1 MIKLLIFSCNFIQDI
16 ILFKLQ
22 LNNES
27 DFIVRSEAMRKRTT
41 VILLFITL
49 ISIALYGCSGDKKET
64 NQSNTPA
71 DESQSSTET
80 AKGEPTYGGTVTV
93 GITQD
98 LDSLDPHKAMSAGT
112 KEVLFNIFEGLV
124 KLDKDGNLVPA
135 VAEKY
140 EISDDGMV
148 YTFTLRDGVKF
159 HNGNPVTVEDIVY
172 SIKRSAG
179 LLETVDPTVLV
190 ESVLTAISEVNIVD
204 EKTIELRLS
213 RADTELLPYL
223 TCAIV
228 PANYA
233 QLDTK
238 PIGTGPFQFVSYEPL
253 KSIVMKKFDDYY
265 VSGVPY
271 LDEVTFKISANT
283 DAAFLELNAGS
294 IDILPYITD
303 AQASQLPE
311 GYRLQTGSMNLI
323 QGLFLNNERAP
334 FDNKLVR
341 QALCYAIDRQ
351 AVIDMVAGGR
361 GDVIGTNMFP
371 GFKKYYASELSEV
384 YQYNPQ
390 KARELLKEAG
400 YPDGVD
406 FVITVPSNYQYHVD
420 TAQIVVEQLRE
431 SGFRAEIQLIEWASW
446 LSDVYKGR
454 NYQATLSGLAAELAP
469 KKALDRFCSDAD
481 NNFMNYKNEEFDRIY
496 QEAEMKVDE
505 EDKIALC
512 KQLQTML
519 TKDAVAAFIQDPHQM
534 TAINKKLD
542 GYTYYPI
549 YVQDMSLVYYTSS
562 GE

>member
-1 MIKLLIFSCNFIQDI
+1 
-16 ILFKLQ
+16 
-22 LNNES
+22 
-27 DFIVRSEAMRKRTT
+27 MRKRTT

-253 KSIVMKKFDDYY
+253 KSIVMKNFDDYY

-420 TAQIVVEQLRE
+420 TAQIVVEQLKE